1 MTRYTMLLF
10 VLLFMIAGALDHA
23 RALDGF
29 STCHAAGTTA
39 TSVSGIDTSNAKMV
53 SVMTYAGAMEACR
66 RNEEVS
72 GAALKACADK
82 LMKDGDSQIGDIIVW
97 ANCKKGT
104 LTEQYSP
111 VRESS
116 YYTGPGSIH
125 VTKWKFPVTPM
136 CADDN
141 DAAIAVFH
149 TLCPSYEGKVE
160 NDD

>member
-10 VLLFMIAGALDHA
+10 VLLFMIAGA
-23 RALDGF
+23 
-29 STCHAAGTTA
+29 
-39 TSVSGIDTSNAKMV
+39 
-53 SVMTYAGAMEACR
+53 
-66 RNEEVS
+66 
-72 GAALKACADK
+72 
-82 LMKDGDSQIGDIIVW
+82 
-97 ANCKKGT
+97 
-104 LTEQYSP
+104 P